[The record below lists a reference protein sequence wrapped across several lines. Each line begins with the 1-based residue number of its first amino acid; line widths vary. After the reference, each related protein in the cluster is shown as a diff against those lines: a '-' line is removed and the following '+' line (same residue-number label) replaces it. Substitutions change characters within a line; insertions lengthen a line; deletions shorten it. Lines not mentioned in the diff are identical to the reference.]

1 MFAGCTTPSIAM
13 EVGKGRME
21 FVESLTTL
29 LSSFLLG
36 LLLEWVLLRG
46 LFKLIGKQPQETLS
60 AREIVK

>member
-1 MFAGCTTPSIAM
+1 
-13 EVGKGRME
+13 ME